1 MQRQDHNEV
10 SFHMYQI
17 EERKKNIWTLAC
29 VKEDVEQ
36 WELSSSSGG
45 GLNVHCYLENSL
57 GLPRN
62 VNIHSL

>member
-1 MQRQDHNEV
+1 MASSVIREMQRQDHNEV

-45 GLNVHCYLENSL
+45 GVKCALLL
-57 GLPRN
+57 GKQFG
-62 VNIHSL
+62 IA